1 VRRRL
6 LAIAV
11 FAVALAV
18 TVPAAA
24 DLIPVASAPIAT
36 SKGVGQVKIGSRL
49 ERLQDLKLVGG
60 ARKGCELSPGERVAP
75 LRPPLK
81 GFAVFYPKD
90 RVISVG
96 VTGGAETRAGV
107 TIGTSAG
114 AARHAYPAAPYDP
127 PPGPRAPF
135 EVGFLWIGGRI
146 HPRMTLIVD
155 SKTRKVTEIAVPF
168 PNICE

>member
-1 VRRRL
+1 VRRAL
-6 LAIAV
+6 LAVAAL
-11 FAVALAV
+11 AVALAA
-18 TVPAAA
+18 TVPAGA
-24 DLIPVASAPIAT
+24 DLIPVTQVRFAT
-36 SKGVGQVKIGSRL
+36 SKGVGQVRIGSTL
-49 ERLQDLKLVGG
+49 ERLQELKLVGG

-75 LRPPLK
+75 LKPPLE
-81 GFAVFYPKD
+81 GFAVFYPKN

-96 VTGGAETRAGV
+96 ATGGAITKAGV
-107 TIGTSAG
+107 TIGTSA
-114 AARHAYPAAPYDP
+114 AKAQRAYPAAPYDP

-155 SKTRKVTEIAVPF
+155 SKTHKVTEIAVPF